1 LYASSASD
9 DAKRVEKSAVLA
21 RLRADYA
28 TMKAYDLLVQA
39 ESGLAMI
46 TGRSARLLRLP
57 DYGIEVGK
65 AADLVVLDCARPEQA
80 IAELAS
86 PMTGFKR
93 GRRTF
98 TRAPVELH
106 RPAAA

>member
-1 LYASSASD
+1 MANLYANVCHAGAAHD
-9 DAKRVEKSAVLA
+9 
-21 RLRADYA
+21 LR
-28 TMKAYDLLVQA
+28 
-39 ESGLAMI
+39 ECLAMI